1 MEKKKLEF
9 DSVASVASALES
21 QDISID
27 FGDYILI
34 NGPPYRDQLQ
44 SISSEYYFGL
54 EMRMEDIRSSIERKI
69 KTESSGII
77 KFIGNLSETIEETQE
92 SFQLDTE
99 VPSTILQNSKEKD
112 YEANKLKIATL
123 ESIVGYFFNNLSTV
137 NGIEEKFKSEID
149 SDYICG
155 RYYETFKEIFWNH
168 EFESLSKAKKEI
180 ESMKIKLK
188 EKKEGFKKLKKNYDE
203 QLRNLKV
210 MIDETNERIA
220 NIAKEKEILNFQRVE
235 FEKQVTQY
243 QEERASLAIRKG
255 SFENVSESTPRSGSS
270 ERSPRLNQAAES
282 EIFRSLIDE
291 IRQILSSKSPPEA
304 ASIIIDRFRDQVK
317 NIDGLLKTD
326 KAEIVH
332 LKNKLESRLEAFEK
346 YEIVKKN
353 EMLLTQRQIDSEL
366 ARVKKFLDANSRN
379 LRESELLSYIRKKE
393 RDLKARD
400 EEIKMIFN
408 TIYSMQHEIL
418 DSIENYK
425 FLLTELRRENHE
437 LKKNLKLLRMFAT
450 NVN

>member
-1 MEKKKLEF
+1 MENKKLEF
-9 DSVASVASALES
+9 DSLASEASALES

-27 FGDYILI
+27 FGDCILI

-44 SISSEYYFGL
+44 TISSEYYFGL
-54 EMRMEDIRSSIERKI
+54 EMRMEDIRSSIERKMQ
-69 KTESSGII
+69 TESSGIL

-92 SFQLDTE
+92 SFQPDPE
-99 VPSTILQNSKEKD
+99 VPSTTFQNRKEKD
-112 YEANKLKIATL
+112 FEADKLKIASL

-137 NGIEEKFKSEID
+137 NGLEEKFKSEID

-155 RYYETFKEIFWNH
+155 RYYETFKEIFSNY
-168 EFESLSKAKKEI
+168 EFESLSKEKKEI
-180 ESMKIKLK
+180 ERIKVKLN
-188 EKKEGFKKLKKNYDE
+188 EKKEKFEQVKKIYDE
-203 QLRNLKV
+203 QFKNLKA
-210 MIDETNERIA
+210 MIEENNERIA
-220 NIAKEKEILNFQRVE
+220 NFTKENEILMFQKAE
-235 FEKQVTQY
+235 FEKEVAQF
-243 QEERASLAIRKG
+243 QEERASLVGRKESIG
-255 SFENVSESTPRSGSS
+255 DMTESTPKSGSS
-270 ERSPRLNQAAES
+270 ERSPRITQAGEV
-282 EIFRSLIDE
+282 ENFKSLLEE
-291 IRQILSSKSPPEA
+291 IRQTLSTKSPPEA

-326 KAEIVH
+326 RAEIVH

-353 EMLLTQRQIDSEL
+353 ELLLAQRHIDSEL
-366 ARVKKFLDANSRN
+366 ARVKRFLDVNSKH
-379 LRESELLSYIRKKE
+379 LKESEMLSYIRKKE
-393 RDLKARD
+393 RDLKATD

-437 LKKNLKLLRMFAT
+437 LKKNLKLLRVFAT